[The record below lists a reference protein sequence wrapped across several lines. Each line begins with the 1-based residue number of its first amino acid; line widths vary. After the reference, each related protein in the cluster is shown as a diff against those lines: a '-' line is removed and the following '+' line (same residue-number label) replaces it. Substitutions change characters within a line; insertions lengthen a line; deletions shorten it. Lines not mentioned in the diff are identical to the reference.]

1 MSFMNVSIMSNQHFS
16 STTYLTQ
23 SHRSILCPHFP
34 RREGDFKSHEQ
45 RISYTSEHHP
55 MLPKLLVP
63 WLAAAPRV
71 ALGAAAAATARFYG
85 TGKTIAP
92 CHLRIPPIDLIVI

>member
-1 MSFMNVSIMSNQHFS
+1 
-16 STTYLTQ
+16 
-23 SHRSILCPHFP
+23 
-34 RREGDFKSHEQ
+34 
-45 RISYTSEHHP
+45 

-63 WLAAAPRV
+63 WLAAATRV
-71 ALGAAAAATARFYG
+71 ALGAATTARFYG

>member
-1 MSFMNVSIMSNQHFS
+1 
-16 STTYLTQ
+16 
-23 SHRSILCPHFP
+23 
-34 RREGDFKSHEQ
+34 
-45 RISYTSEHHP
+45 

-63 WLAAAPRV
+63 GLAAATRV
-71 ALGAAAAATARFYG
+71 ALGAAAAAAARFYG

>member
-1 MSFMNVSIMSNQHFS
+1 
-16 STTYLTQ
+16 
-23 SHRSILCPHFP
+23 
-34 RREGDFKSHEQ
+34 
-45 RISYTSEHHP
+45 

-63 WLAAAPRV
+63 GLAAATRV
-71 ALGAAAAATARFYG
+71 ALGAAAAAARFYG